1 MMADFLKKNPRIL
14 LLVVGVIIA
23 AGLSSFLVLPRLE
36 DPVLG
41 RRVGIVSTV
50 YPGASAGRVE
60 SLVTVPL
67 EEKLQ
72 GIARIKQ
79 VRSNSQTGI
88 SNIVIELQDDVYN
101 VQPVWTLVRNRL
113 ADAKAGLPQ
122 TCFASELQV
131 VPLKA
136 FAAIVALR
144 SKSGNGADLSVLRQ
158 KARNLKAEISGIAG
172 TEDVSV
178 FGDPGEEFVAEVST
192 TKLAST
198 GLSVAAIAEQ
208 VKGHIATQPAGR
220 IPSHSGAVMPLH
232 IEDSAPAIERLADA
246 RVTYGAQGTVVRLGD
261 IADVSEKPV
270 TPASSIALIDQR
282 PAIVLGAMVS
292 DDLRIDLWAGSF
304 QATIDQFAAQ
314 FADVV
319 EVDVLFSQR
328 DHVDQRMESLLKNL
342 GLGTTAVMI
351 VVLFMMG
358 WRSMI
363 VVAAALPL
371 SAMLVLAAM
380 RAMGIPLHQMS
391 VTGLIVALGLLIDNA
406 IVIVE
411 EVRAKIIHGAST
423 SEAIQRGVRH
433 LAMPLF
439 GSTLTT
445 ALAFLPIATLPGPPG
460 EFVGTIAVSVILAIC
475 ASFLLAMTVIP
486 AMSGLLNIDPNA
498 RGLFA
503 YGLTLAPIQKLY
515 EHSLHSVL
523 RLPVAG
529 ILLGIALPSAG
540 FMAASELPEQFF
552 PPSDRAQIQVEVE
565 QSAQDS
571 LAATKATVREIRG
584 IVAAEAVVDRQHW
597 FIGSSAP
604 TFFYNV
610 VPRRRS
616 TPFYAQAFVDLKSNE
631 NIGDLVR
638 RLQDSIDSKIPQ
650 SRTIVRQLEQ
660 GPPFDAPIEVRVFG
674 PELEMLQE
682 LGGQLRM
689 ILAETSHV
697 LHTRSDVE
705 ETIPRLTLAVDEI
718 AAQDAGLNRSQLAGL
733 LYTTLEGASAGS
745 LLQGDEE
752 LPVRIKLRFEGKLM
766 LNQLAALPLP
776 AMSRRPL
783 VRPTGETPPDKL
795 STSLSSNTLA
805 SVTEMRLE
813 SDVGAIIRIDG
824 QRTNEVK
831 AYIQAGVLP
840 LTVISEF
847 KRRLAKSDFELPDGY
862 SLQFGGETEQ
872 RTQAVEK
879 LIANGVVLF
888 ALMLL
893 TLVASFQS
901 FRCALIVASVGG
913 LSIGLGPLALSIFG
927 FPFGFMAIVG
937 TMGLVGVAINDSI
950 VVLAAIRANALAAA
964 GDRTETVKV
973 VMSCSRHIIA
983 TTLTTIV
990 GFIPLLI
997 AGGGFWPPLAITIAG
1012 GVGGATLLA
1021 LYFVPACHLLVY
1033 RRQITGEI
1041 PPAG

>member
-14 LLVVGVIIA
+14 LLVVSVIIA
-23 AGLSSFLVLPRLE
+23 AGLSSFSVLPRLE

-41 RRVGIVSTV
+41 RRVGIISTV
-50 YPGASAGRVE
+50 YPGANAGRVE
-60 SLVTVPL
+60 SLVTAPL

-88 SNIVIELQDDVYN
+88 SNIVIELQDEVYDVER
-101 VQPVWTLVRNRL
+101 VWTLVRNRV
-113 ADAKAGLPQ
+113 ADAKARLPQ

-136 FAAIVALR
+136 FAAIVALK
-144 SKSGNGADLSVLRQ
+144 SKSGTGADLSVLRQ
-158 KARNLKAEISGIAG
+158 KARKLKSEISGIAG

-178 FGDPGEEFVAEVST
+178 FGDPGEELVAEVST

-198 GLSVAAIAEQ
+198 GLSMAAIAEQ

-220 IPSHSGAVMPLH
+220 IPSDSNAGMPVH
-232 IEDSAPAIERLADA
+232 IEDSVLAIERLADA

-261 IADVSEKPV
+261 IADVSGRLV

-292 DDLRIDLWAGSF
+292 DDLRIDLWAGDF
-304 QATIDQFAAQ
+304 ETTIDQFAAQ
-314 FADVV
+314 FADDI

-351 VVLFMMG
+351 VVLLMMG

-380 RAMGIPLHQMS
+380 RVMGIPLHQMS

-411 EVRAKIIHGAST
+411 EVRAKIVNGAST
-423 SEAIQRGVRH
+423 SDAIQGGVRH
-433 LAMPLF
+433 LAIPLF

-523 RLPVAG
+523 RIPVAG
-529 ILLGIALPSAG
+529 ILLGAALPAAG

-552 PPSDRAQIQVEVE
+552 PPSDRAQIQIEVE
-565 QSAQDS
+565 QPARDS
-571 LAATKATVREIRG
+571 LAATNATVREIRS
-584 IVAAEAVVDRQHW
+584 IVAADALVDRQHW

-674 PELEMLQE
+674 PELGTLQE
-682 LGGQLRM
+682 LGSQLRA
-689 ILAETSHV
+689 ILADTSHV

-705 ETIPRLTLAVDEI
+705 ETIPRVTLAVDET
-718 AAQDAGLNRSQLAGL
+718 AAKDAGLNRSQLAGL
-733 LYTTLEGASAGS
+733 LYTTLEGASAGT
-745 LLQGDEE
+745 LLQGEEE
-752 LPVRIKLRFEGKLM
+752 LPVRIRLGFEGKLK

-776 AMSRRPL
+776 SMSRRPP
-783 VRPTGETPPDKL
+783 VRPPGETPPDEL
-795 STSLSSNTLA
+795 SISLSSNTLA
-805 SVTEMRLE
+805 SVTEMRLG
-813 SDVGAIIRIDG
+813 SDVGAIVRIDG

-840 LTVISEF
+840 STVITEF
-847 KRRLAKSDFELPDGY
+847 KRRLAESEFELPDGY

-879 LIANGVVLF
+879 LIANGVILF
-888 ALMLL
+888 ALILL

-950 VVLAAIRANALAAA
+950 VVLAAIRANALAAT
-964 GDRTETVKV
+964 GDRKETVKV

-1033 RRQITGEI
+1033 RRQITG
-1041 PPAG
+1041 